1 MPAKDTTKKDTSKK
15 DTSKKDSSND
25 SNGSSGDSSGDAQD
39 NSVDLYQQMV
49 QKHNDAQQQFMNQS
63 LRPAGDAVES
73 DRIYTFNQ
81 TGNFL
86 ISSTFAKGK
95 LDLENL
101 IPKKCW
107 LEFQRAAVF
116 LAAMTKA
123 LHVTK
128 KKFDYLAM
136 QEVINGSGTWVQ
148 MTEEE
153 VHHETSQYGAS
164 FSTELVKGLVGLMI
178 PEASLMK
185 FATTMTQSM
194 GKKAV
199 NLSIDNEKDET
210 KLANMIIIC
219 ENIFGVPFICMI
231 MVSIDSSEVRH
242 AVGVGP
248 CLKAESVTTKL
259 TMTKET
265 YYWVSPEAIKN
276 DSEDILKA
284 MDDKNEAQIVNKM
297 ADLIRGKD
305 IDEEKKREDKADAD
319 EAKRDADEA
328 KRDADQAS
336 NSNPPPPAGGN
347 NSPPPDDA
355 DDSNSNPPP
364 PNEDTQN
371 DDQPSRDSE

>member
-1 MPAKDTTKKDTSKK
+1 MPAKNDTSKK
-15 DTSKKDSSND
+15 PKQDSSKQNSSKDSN
-25 SNGSSGDSSGDAQD
+25 GDSSGDAQD

-49 QKHNDAQQQFMNQS
+49 KQHNDAQKQFMDQS

-86 ISSTFAKGK
+86 ISSTFSKGN
-95 LDLENL
+95 LDLEKL
-101 IPKKCW
+101 IPNKCW

-123 LHVTK
+123 LHLEDK
-128 KKFDYLAM
+128 KLDYVAM
-136 QEVINGSGTWVQ
+136 NKIINGSGTWVQ

-153 VHHETSQYGAS
+153 VHHTTSSYGAS
-164 FSTELVKGLVGLMI
+164 FSTELIKGLVGLMI
-178 PEASLMK
+178 PEASLAK

-210 KLANMIIIC
+210 KLANMIIVC

-231 MVSIDSSEVRH
+231 MVSIDSSTVRH
-242 AVGVGP
+242 AVSVGP
-248 CLKAESVTTKL
+248 CLKASSVTTEL

-265 YYWVSPEAIKN
+265 YYWVSPNAIED
-276 DSEDILKA
+276 DSEDIIKA
-284 MDDKNEAQIVNKM
+284 MDDKNEATIVNM
-297 ADLIRGKD
+297 MTDLIRGKD
-305 IDEEKKREDKADAD
+305 IDEEKKREAKEDAD

-328 KRDADQAS
+328 KE
-336 NSNPPPPAGGN
+336 NSNPPPPAGGE
-347 NSPPPDDA
+347 NST
-355 DDSNSNPPP
+355 PPP
-364 PNEDTQN
+364 PTEETQN
-371 DDQPSRDSE
+371 NDQASQDSE